1 MYGWHVLQY
10 NGVYAAIFLQVPQQT
25 AKFLSL
31 LVDKLISGYS
41 VTRRAEDY
49 YQNKEGIDM

>member
-1 MYGWHVLQY
+1 MYGWHALQY
-10 NGVYAAIFLQVPQQT
+10 NSVYAAFFLQVPQQT

-31 LVDKLISGYS
+31 LVDKLISGYR
-41 VTRRAEDY
+41 VTEDC